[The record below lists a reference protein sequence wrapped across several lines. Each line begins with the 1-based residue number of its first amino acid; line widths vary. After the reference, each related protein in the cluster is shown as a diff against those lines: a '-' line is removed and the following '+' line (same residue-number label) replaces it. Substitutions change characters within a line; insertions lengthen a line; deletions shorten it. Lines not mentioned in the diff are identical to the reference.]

1 MSHKDGVRLCL
12 GIRPV
17 SVNKDHGMRVYGQ
30 TLMDGDMRI
39 DFDTVNFVG
48 CHFVG
53 VTISKLPTT
62 NQRIF
67 YRCSFIKCPDETV
80 NLIAA
85 HESAAYGC
93 VFTSSMSGALPL
105 LSYAASLADD

>member
-1 MSHKDGVRLCL
+1 
-12 GIRPV
+12 
-17 SVNKDHGMRVYGQ
+17 MRVYGQ

-67 YRCSFIKCPDETV
+67 YRCSFIKCP
-80 NLIAA
+80 
-85 HESAAYGC
+85 G
-93 VFTSSMSGALPL
+93 
-105 LSYAASLADD
+105 